1 MPARLNG
8 STSGYTELT
17 APPVE
22 GNNTL
27 TLTTGNGSTDQVL
40 NGILEIETTPPETP
54 PTLEEN
60 LAKIGA
66 TVDELQ
72 AAILGGGQ

>member
-8 STSGYTELT
+8 SKSGYTELT
-17 APPVE
+17 APPVP

-27 TLTTGNGSTDQVL
+27 TLPTGNGSTDQVL
-40 NGILEIETTPPETP
+40 NGILKIDTTPPK
-54 PTLEEN
+54 LEEK

-66 TVDELQ
+66 TVDKLQ
-72 AAILGGGQ
+72 AAIFGGEQ